1 MRRRAV
7 RQWGL
12 SMNGLL
18 ILLPLSGCAVG
29 PTFKPPALP
38 AGEVYTDEVQPGQAE
53 NAAAAAG
60 AKPRFH
66 FGEDLSGE
74 WWTLFGSSKL
84 DALIR
89 EAMVSYPDIAAQ
101 QAALRA
107 ARENVRAQ
115 EGVFFPQIEG
125 SGSATREKISGAS
138 FGPGSP
144 GFITNIFQ
152 ASVNVSY
159 TFDMFG
165 GQRRAVEGVWA
176 QAEAQN
182 FKLEASYVTLTSNVV
197 STVVQMAALDDQIA
211 ATGEIAALEQR
222 QLAIVERQAAL
233 GSRTHGDVLQLEA
246 NLASLRATL
255 PPLEQQLA
263 VAGHQLAVLT
273 GHFPRSRGPVFAL
286 SDLKLPQELP
296 VSLPASLAAQRP
308 DIKAQEMAVRQA
320 SAAIGVATANMLPQL
335 TLTGAYGGEA
345 WHLAEV
351 AAPGFSAWNIAAGV
365 TQPLFQGG
373 TLRAKRRAAIAEFD
387 HANAQYR
394 LVVIRWLVP
403 SPRIWSRMRPGCAN
417 DQHCGVA
424 LRKQEIRHNVVA
436 RTARMHRFSESGFDR
451 E

>member
-1 MRRRAV
+1 M
-7 RQWGL
+7 
-12 SMNGLL
+12 
-18 ILLPLSGCAVG
+18 
-29 PTFKPPALP
+29 
-38 AGEVYTDEVQPGQAE
+38 
-53 NAAAAAG
+53 
-60 AKPRFH
+60 
-66 FGEDLSGE
+66 
-74 WWTLFGSSKL
+74 
-84 DALIR
+84 
-89 EAMVSYPDIAAQ
+89 
-101 QAALRA
+101 
-107 ARENVRAQ
+107 
-115 EGVFFPQIEG
+115 
-125 SGSATREKISGAS
+125 
-138 FGPGSP
+138 
-144 GFITNIFQ
+144 
-152 ASVNVSY
+152 
-159 TFDMFG
+159 
-165 GQRRAVEGVWA
+165 
-176 QAEAQN
+176 
-182 FKLEASYVTLTSNVV
+182 
-197 STVVQMAALDDQIA
+197 
-211 ATGEIAALEQR
+211 
-222 QLAIVERQAAL
+222 
-233 GSRTHGDVLQLEA
+233 
-246 NLASLRATL
+246 
-255 PPLEQQLA
+255 
-263 VAGHQLAVLT
+263 
-273 GHFPRSRGPVFAL
+273 FAL